1 MINLLVLIPVVAFVV
16 AYIPGFVVQVA
27 LAFATGRTIFLLPA
41 IIVDAMFPFPGAPY
55 VPVVTLTTILAL
67 VIRRLLRKYIRV

>member
-1 MINLLVLIPVVAFVV
+1 MINLLALIPVVTFVV
-16 AYIPGFVVQVA
+16 AYIPGFVVQVV

-41 IIVDAMFPFPGAPY
+41 IIADAMFPFPGASY
-55 VPVVTLTTILAL
+55 VPVVTLSTIVVL